1 MRLTNAFRNASIAVK
16 IAIFALLTTLIFIV
30 SLVSL
35 IAPNI
40 LGAIASYGQE
50 QALSEVKIVQSQFTL
65 LEKQLTS
72 ATSFLSFASGVRS
85 ALENGDL
92 GALRASAILFQDDA
106 LTLDFV
112 HVVRLDGGV
121 VVNLQKFVNRVDR
134 DGLKLLADEAFE
146 QGTTSGLVGST
157 VDGEAAAPVLV
168 TVSSVKDSSG
178 TLLGA
183 VLVGRRVD
191 TAFMD
196 QLRLEREETHVG
208 LLYQGGLVAQTTGAP
223 NEIDRLD
230 EAADL
235 IAQAQEG
242 EIPVKVS
249 LGGLINNTPD
259 IQAYAPAIVGGST
272 VGVFALRIEY
282 SVLFSLQ
289 AKLME
294 NIRIA
299 VVIVALIVS
308 NVLVVLIQQGIIRP
322 VRNLIGQIE
331 RITSGDYSER
341 LAVLST
347 DEIGRMSAS
356 FNRMSDVVQQR
367 EADLK
372 TLNQTL
378 EQRVRERT
386 REMREARDD
395 AVAAQRLAQENS
407 RLKSEFLATMSHELR
422 TPLNAIE
429 GFSGIMLSG
438 MGVELSPIAE
448 DMMKRV
454 SANSKRLLHLINDFL
469 DLSRIESGRLDFVK
483 EPLNIRRLAKR
494 WRESVS
500 VLAEEKRLDFKVVI
514 DENVP
519 ETVMNDE
526 DALTKIVINLLSNAF
541 KFTRQ
546 GSVELRL
553 EMRESR
559 FIIKV
564 TDTGIGIPIHARD
577 YIFEEFRQVD
587 GSSKREYGGTGLGL
601 ALVSKLTRLLNG
613 SVLLESEVGK
623 GSVFTVELALEA
635 EEILA

>member
-1 MRLTNAFRNASIAVK
+1 
-16 IAIFALLTTLIFIV
+16 
-30 SLVSL
+30 
-35 IAPNI
+35 
-40 LGAIASYGQE
+40 
-50 QALSEVKIVQSQFTL
+50 
-65 LEKQLTS
+65 
-72 ATSFLSFASGVRS
+72 
-85 ALENGDL
+85 
-92 GALRASAILFQDDA
+92 
-106 LTLDFV
+106 
-112 HVVRLDGGV
+112 
-121 VVNLQKFVNRVDR
+121 
-134 DGLKLLADEAFE
+134 
-146 QGTTSGLVGST
+146 
-157 VDGEAAAPVLV
+157 
-168 TVSSVKDSSG
+168 
-178 TLLGA
+178 
-183 VLVGRRVD
+183 
-191 TAFMD
+191 
-196 QLRLEREETHVG
+196 
-208 LLYQGGLVAQTTGAP
+208 
-223 NEIDRLD
+223 
-230 EAADL
+230 
-235 IAQAQEG
+235 
-242 EIPVKVS
+242 
-249 LGGLINNTPD
+249 
-259 IQAYAPAIVGGST
+259 
-272 VGVFALRIEY
+272 
-282 SVLFSLQ
+282 
-289 AKLME
+289 
-294 NIRIA
+294 
-299 VVIVALIVS
+299 
-308 NVLVVLIQQGIIRP
+308 
-322 VRNLIGQIE
+322 
-331 RITSGDYSER
+331 
-341 LAVLST
+341 
-347 DEIGRMSAS
+347 
-356 FNRMSDVVQQR
+356 
-367 EADLK
+367 
-372 TLNQTL
+372 
-378 EQRVRERT
+378 
-386 REMREARDD
+386 
-395 AVAAQRLAQENS
+395 
-407 RLKSEFLATMSHELR
+407 
-422 TPLNAIE
+422 
-429 GFSGIMLSG
+429 LSG